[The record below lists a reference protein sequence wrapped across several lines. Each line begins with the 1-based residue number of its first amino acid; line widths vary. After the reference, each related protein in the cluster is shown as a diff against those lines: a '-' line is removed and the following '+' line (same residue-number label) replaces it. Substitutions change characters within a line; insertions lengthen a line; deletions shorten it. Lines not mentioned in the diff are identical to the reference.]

1 MNNKIRKKG
10 LGRGL
15 STLLAE
21 TNNDNDSTLSK
32 NSKAGLYLPIEQIF
46 PNKLQPRKSF
56 DKVKLEELA
65 KSILKNGIIQPVIVR
80 IKGSGYELIA
90 GERRWR
96 AAQIAK
102 THSIPALVR
111 DLTDKQATE
120 YAIVENI
127 QREDLN
133 AIEEAKSYKNLMEI
147 YNYTQEEVAEAL
159 GKSRSYIANMLRIL
173 SLPKFIINFLEGSK
187 ISVGHARALIG
198 LEDPLAISIAKDI
211 VLKNL
216 SVRQTEVIVKRLRS
230 EQKLSDV
237 KGLNKDK
244 KDIDTLNLEKN
255 LSFQT
260 KFHIKIE
267 QDKLRSSG
275 KLIFN
280 YNNLDELDKICEF
293 IYSK

>member
-1 MNNKIRKKG
+1 MNKKIKKTG

-21 TNNDNDSTLSK
+21 TSNNNDPSINNNHKVD
-32 NSKAGLYLPIEQIF
+32 LYLPIEQIF
-46 PNKLQPRKSF
+46 PNKAQPRRRF

-65 KSILKNGIIQPVIVR
+65 RSILSNGIIQPVIVR
-80 IKGSGYELIA
+80 TKGSDYELIA

-102 THSIPALVR
+102 IHSVPAVVKN
-111 DLTDKQATE
+111 LTDKQAAE

-133 AIEEAKSYKNLMEI
+133 SVEEARSYKNLMTI
-147 YNYTQEEVAEAL
+147 YNYTQEEVGTAL
-159 GKSRSYIANMLRIL
+159 GKSRSYIANMLRVL
-173 SLPKFIINFLEGSK
+173 SLPESIINLLESSK

-198 LEDPLAISIAKDI
+198 LEDPLAIAKDI
-211 VLKNL
+211 ILKNL
-216 SVRQTEVIVKRLRS
+216 SVRQTEEIVQRLRS
-230 EQKLSDV
+230 GHKLPNV
-237 KGLNKDK
+237 KKSNKSK
-244 KDIDTLNLEKN
+244 KDVDTLNLETN

-260 KFHIKIE
+260 KFRIKIE
-267 QDKLRSSG
+267 QDKSRPSG

>member
-1 MNNKIRKKG
+1 MNNKIKKTG

-21 TNNDNDSTLSK
+21 TNNNNDPSINNNHK
-32 NSKAGLYLPIEQIF
+32 VDLYLPIEQIF
-46 PNKLQPRKSF
+46 PNKAQPRRRF

-65 KSILKNGIIQPVIVR
+65 RSILSNGIIQPVIVR
-80 IKGSGYELIA
+80 TKGSDYELIA

-96 AAQIAK
+96 AAQLAK
-102 THSIPALVR
+102 IHSVPAVVKN
-111 DLTDKQATE
+111 LTDKQATE

-133 AIEEAKSYKNLMEI
+133 AVEEARSYKNLMNI
-147 YNYTQEEVAEAL
+147 YNYTQEEVGTAL
-159 GKSRSYIANMLRIL
+159 GKSRSYIANMLRVL
-173 SLPKFIINFLEGSK
+173 SLPESIINLLESSK

-198 LEDPLAISIAKDI
+198 LEDPLAIAKDI
-211 VLKNL
+211 ILKNL
-216 SVRQTEVIVKRLRS
+216 SVRQTEEIVQRLRS
-230 EQKLSDV
+230 GHKLPNV
-237 KGLNKDK
+237 KKSNKSK
-244 KDIDTLNLEKN
+244 KDVDTLNLETN

-260 KFHIKIE
+260 KFRIKIE
-267 QDKLRSSG
+267 QDKFRPSG

>member
-1 MNNKIRKKG
+1 MNSKIKKKG

-21 TNNDNDSTLSK
+21 TNNDNDPSINNNHK
-32 NSKAGLYLPIEQIF
+32 VDLYLPIEQIF
-46 PNKLQPRKSF
+46 PNKAQPRRYF

-65 KSILKNGIIQPVIVR
+65 RSILSNGIIQPVIVR
-80 IKGSGYELIA
+80 TKGSDYELIA

-102 THSIPALVR
+102 IHLVPAVVKN
-111 DLTDKQATE
+111 LTDKQAAE

-133 AIEEAKSYKNLMEI
+133 SVEEARSYKNLMTI
-147 YNYTQEEVAEAL
+147 YNYTQEEVGTAL
-159 GKSRSYIANMLRIL
+159 GKSRSYIANMLRVL
-173 SLPKFIINFLEGSK
+173 SLPESIINLLESSK

-198 LEDPLAISIAKDI
+198 LEDPLEIAKAI
-211 VLKNL
+211 ILKNL
-216 SVRQTEVIVKRLRS
+216 SVRQTEEIVQRLRS
-230 EQKLSDV
+230 GHKLPNAKQS
-237 KGLNKDK
+237 NKSK
-244 KDIDTLNLEKN
+244 KDVDTLNLETN

-260 KFHIKIE
+260 KFRIKIE
-267 QDKLRSSG
+267 QDKFRSSG

>member
-1 MNNKIRKKG
+1 MNSKIRKKG

-21 TNNDNDSTLSK
+21 TNNDNDLSINLNQK
-32 NSKAGLYLPIEQIF
+32 VDLYLPIEKIF
-46 PNKLQPRKSF
+46 SNKDQPRKIF
-56 DKVKLEELA
+56 DKIKLEELA

-80 IKGSGYELIA
+80 TKGSGYELIA

-102 THSIPALVR
+102 THSIPAVVR
-111 DLTDKQATE
+111 DLTDKQAAE

-133 AIEEAKSYKNLMEI
+133 SVEEARSYKSLMEI
-147 YNYTQEEVAEAL
+147 YNYTQEEVSAAL

-173 SLPKFIINFLEGSK
+173 SLPGSIINLIESSK

-198 LEDPLAISIAKDI
+198 LEDPLALAKDI
-211 VLKNL
+211 MLKNL
-216 SVRQTEVIVKRLRS
+216 SVRQTEGLVQRLR
-230 EQKLSDV
+230 LGDNLTTV
-237 KGLNKDK
+237 KGPNKAT
-244 KDIDTLNLEKN
+244 KDIDTINLEKN

-260 KFHIKIE
+260 KFRITIE
-267 QDKLRSSG
+267 QDKSHTNG

-280 YNNLDELDKICEF
+280 YKSLEDLDKICEF
-293 IYSK
+293 IFDK

>member
-1 MNNKIRKKG
+1 MKNKIKKTG

-15 STLLAE
+15 WTLLAE
-21 TNNDNDSTLSK
+21 TSNNNDLSINNNHK
-32 NSKAGLYLPIEQIF
+32 VDLYLPIEQIF
-46 PNKLQPRKSF
+46 PNKVQPRRSF

-65 KSILKNGIIQPVIVR
+65 QSILSNGIIQPVIVR
-80 IKGSGYELIA
+80 TKGSDYELIA

-102 THSIPALVR
+102 IHSVPAVVKN
-111 DLTDKQATE
+111 LTDKQAAE

-133 AIEEAKSYKNLMEI
+133 SVEEARSYKNLMTI
-147 YNYTQEEVAEAL
+147 YNYTQEEVGTAL
-159 GKSRSYIANMLRIL
+159 GKSRSYIANMLRVL
-173 SLPKFIINFLEGSK
+173 SLPESIINLLESSK
-187 ISVGHARALIG
+187 ISFGHARALIG
-198 LEDPLAISIAKDI
+198 LEDPLAIAKDI
-211 VLKNL
+211 ILKNL
-216 SVRQTEVIVKRLRS
+216 SVRQTEEIVQRLRS
-230 EQKLSDV
+230 GHKLLNV
-237 KGLNKDK
+237 KQSNKSK
-244 KDIDTLNLEKN
+244 KDVDTLNLETN

-260 KFHIKIE
+260 KFRIKIE
-267 QDKLRSSG
+267 QDKSRPSG

>member
-1 MNNKIRKKG
+1 MKNKIKKTG

-21 TNNDNDSTLSK
+21 TSNNNDLSINNNHK
-32 NSKAGLYLPIEQIF
+32 VDLYLPIEQIF
-46 PNKLQPRKSF
+46 PNKVQPRRSF

-65 KSILKNGIIQPVIVR
+65 QSILSNGIIQPVIVR
-80 IKGSGYELIA
+80 TKGSDYELIA

-102 THSIPALVR
+102 IHSVPAVVKN
-111 DLTDKQATE
+111 LTDKQAAE

-133 AIEEAKSYKNLMEI
+133 AVEEARSYKNLITI
-147 YNYTQEEVAEAL
+147 YNYTQEEVGTAL
-159 GKSRSYIANMLRIL
+159 GKSRSYIANMLRVL
-173 SLPKFIINFLEGSK
+173 SLPESIINLLESSK
-187 ISVGHARALIG
+187 ISFGHARALIG
-198 LEDPLAISIAKDI
+198 LEDPLAIAKDI
-211 VLKNL
+211 ILKNL
-216 SVRQTEVIVKRLRS
+216 SVRQTEEIVQRLRIGH
-230 EQKLSDV
+230 KLPNV
-237 KGLNKDK
+237 KQSNKSK
-244 KDIDTLNLEKN
+244 KDVDTLNLETN

-260 KFHIKIE
+260 KFRIKIE
-267 QDKLRSSG
+267 QDKFRPSG

>member
-1 MNNKIRKKG
+1 MKNKIKKTG

-21 TNNDNDSTLSK
+21 TSNNNDLSINNNHK
-32 NSKAGLYLPIEQIF
+32 VDLYLPIEQIF
-46 PNKLQPRKSF
+46 PNKVQPRRSF

-65 KSILKNGIIQPVIVR
+65 QSILSNGIIQPVIVR
-80 IKGSGYELIA
+80 TKGSDYELIA

-102 THSIPALVR
+102 IHSVPAVVKN
-111 DLTDKQATE
+111 LTDKQAAE

-133 AIEEAKSYKNLMEI
+133 SVEEARSYKNLMNI
-147 YNYTQEEVAEAL
+147 YNYTQEEVGTAL
-159 GKSRSYIANMLRIL
+159 GKSRSYIANMLRVL
-173 SLPKFIINFLEGSK
+173 SLPESIINLLESSK

-198 LEDPLAISIAKDI
+198 LEDPLAIAKDI
-211 VLKNL
+211 ILKNL
-216 SVRQTEVIVKRLRS
+216 SVRQTEEIVQRLRS
-230 EQKLSDV
+230 GHKLLNV
-237 KGLNKDK
+237 KQSNKSK
-244 KDIDTLNLEKN
+244 KDVDTLNLETN

-260 KFHIKIE
+260 KFRIKIE
-267 QDKLRSSG
+267 QDKSRPSG

>member
-1 MNNKIRKKG
+1 MKNKIKKTG

-21 TNNDNDSTLSK
+21 TSNNNDLSINNNHK
-32 NSKAGLYLPIEQIF
+32 VDLYLPIEQIF
-46 PNKLQPRKSF
+46 PNKVQPRRSF

-65 KSILKNGIIQPVIVR
+65 QSILSNGIIQPVIVR
-80 IKGSGYELIA
+80 TKGSDYELIA

-102 THSIPALVR
+102 IHSVPAVVKN
-111 DLTDKQATE
+111 LTDKQAAE

-133 AIEEAKSYKNLMEI
+133 AVEEARSYKNLMNI
-147 YNYTQEEVAEAL
+147 YNYTQEEVGTAL
-159 GKSRSYIANMLRIL
+159 GKSRSYIANMLRVL
-173 SLPKFIINFLEGSK
+173 SLPESIINLLESSK

-198 LEDPLAISIAKDI
+198 LEDPLAIAKDI
-211 VLKNL
+211 ILKNL
-216 SVRQTEVIVKRLRS
+216 SVRQTEEIVQRLRS
-230 EQKLSDV
+230 GHKLPNV
-237 KGLNKDK
+237 KKSNKSK
-244 KDIDTLNLEKN
+244 KDVDTLNLETN

-260 KFHIKIE
+260 KFRIKIE
-267 QDKLRSSG
+267 QDKFRPSG

>member
-1 MNNKIRKKG
+1 MKNKIKKTG

-21 TNNDNDSTLSK
+21 TSNNNDLSINNNHK
-32 NSKAGLYLPIEQIF
+32 VDLYLPIEQIF
-46 PNKLQPRKSF
+46 PNKVQPRRSF

-65 KSILKNGIIQPVIVR
+65 QSILSNGIIQPVIVR
-80 IKGSGYELIA
+80 TKGSDYELIA

-102 THSIPALVR
+102 IHSVPAVVKN
-111 DLTDKQATE
+111 LTDKQAAE

-133 AIEEAKSYKNLMEI
+133 AVEEARSYKNLMTI
-147 YNYTQEEVAEAL
+147 YNYTQEEVGTAL
-159 GKSRSYIANMLRIL
+159 GKSRSYIANMLRVL
-173 SLPKFIINFLEGSK
+173 SLPESIINLLESSK
-187 ISVGHARALIG
+187 ISFGHARALIG
-198 LEDPLAISIAKDI
+198 LEDPLAIAKDI
-211 VLKNL
+211 ILKNL
-216 SVRQTEVIVKRLRS
+216 SVRQTEEIVQRLRS
-230 EQKLSDV
+230 GHKLPNV
-237 KGLNKDK
+237 KKSNKSK
-244 KDIDTLNLEKN
+244 KDVDTLNLETN

-260 KFHIKIE
+260 KFRIKIE
-267 QDKLRSSG
+267 QDKFRPSG

>member
-1 MNNKIRKKG
+1 MNSKVRKKG

-21 TNNDNDSTLSK
+21 TNNDNDPSTNQNQKSDLHLS
-32 NSKAGLYLPIEQIF
+32 IEQIF
-46 PNKLQPRKSF
+46 PNKSQPRKSF
-56 DKVKLEELA
+56 DKIKLEELA
-65 KSILKNGIIQPVIVR
+65 KSISNHGIIQPLIVR

-102 THSIPALVR
+102 IHSVPAVVK
-111 DLTDKQATE
+111 DLTDKQAAE

-133 AIEEAKSYKNLMEI
+133 AIEEAISYKNLMGI
-147 YNYTQEEVAEAL
+147 YDYTQEEVAAAL

-173 SLPKFIINFLEGSK
+173 SLPKSVINLLESSQ

-198 LEDPLAISIAKDI
+198 LEDPLVIAKDI
-211 VLKNL
+211 ILKNL
-216 SVRQTEVIVKRLRS
+216 SVRETEVIVKRIRS
-230 EQKLSDV
+230 DHKLSNCRG
-237 KGLNKDK
+237 KNKTK
-244 KDIDTLNLEKN
+244 KDIDTINLEKN

-260 KFHIKIE
+260 KFRITIQ
-267 QDKLRSSG
+267 QDKSRSSG
-275 KLIFN
+275 KLIIN
-280 YNNLDELDKICEF
+280 YNSLSELDKICEY
-293 IYSK
+293 IYDR

>member
-1 MNNKIRKKG
+1 MKNKIKKTG

-21 TNNDNDSTLSK
+21 TNNNNDPSINNNHK
-32 NSKAGLYLPIEQIF
+32 VDLYLPIEQIF
-46 PNKLQPRKSF
+46 PNKAQPRRRF

-65 KSILKNGIIQPVIVR
+65 RSILSNGIIQPVIVR
-80 IKGSGYELIA
+80 TKGSDYELIA

-102 THSIPALVR
+102 IHSVPAVVKN
-111 DLTDKQATE
+111 LTDKQAAE

-133 AIEEAKSYKNLMEI
+133 SVEEARSYKNLMNI
-147 YNYTQEEVAEAL
+147 YNYTQEEVGTAL
-159 GKSRSYIANMLRIL
+159 GKSRSYIANMLRVL
-173 SLPKFIINFLEGSK
+173 SLPESIINLLESSK

-198 LEDPLAISIAKDI
+198 LEDPLAIAKDI
-211 VLKNL
+211 ILKNL
-216 SVRQTEVIVKRLRS
+216 SVRQTEEIVQRLRS
-230 EQKLSDV
+230 GHKLPNV
-237 KGLNKDK
+237 KKSNKSK
-244 KDIDTLNLEKN
+244 KDVDTLNLETN

-260 KFHIKIE
+260 KFRIKIE
-267 QDKLRSSG
+267 QDKFRPSG

>member
-1 MNNKIRKKG
+1 MNNKIRKKS

-21 TNNDNDSTLSK
+21 TNNDNDPSINNNHK
-32 NSKAGLYLPIEQIF
+32 VNLYLPIEQIF
-46 PNKLQPRKSF
+46 PNKAQPRRSF

-65 KSILKNGIIQPVIVR
+65 RSILNNGIIQPVIVR
-80 IKGSGYELIA
+80 TKGSDYELIA

-102 THSIPALVR
+102 IHSVPAVVKN
-111 DLTDKQATE
+111 LTDKQATE

-133 AIEEAKSYKNLMEI
+133 AVEEARSYKNLMNI
-147 YNYTQEEVAEAL
+147 YNYTQEEVGTAL
-159 GKSRSYIANMLRIL
+159 GKSRSYIANMLRVL
-173 SLPKFIINFLEGSK
+173 SLPESIINLLESSK

-198 LEDPLAISIAKDI
+198 LEDPLAIAKDI
-211 VLKNL
+211 ILKNL
-216 SVRQTEVIVKRLRS
+216 SVRQTEEIVQRLRS
-230 EQKLSDV
+230 GHKLQNVEQS
-237 KGLNKDK
+237 NKSK
-244 KDIDTLNLEKN
+244 KDVDTLNLETN

-260 KFHIKIE
+260 KFRIKIE
-267 QDKLRSSG
+267 QDKSRPSG